1 MATRSYREAIDCLNS
16 LQSNAAHIEAA
27 RAAGNRNTETAIAE
41 MVDYLERIGYK
52 VQRLRQST
60 CRD

>member
-1 MATRSYREAIDCLNS
+1 MTTRSYQEAIDCLNS

-52 VQRLRQST
+52 VKNLRNTRLS
-60 CRD
+60 